1 MLAPGNATPMP
12 AVCAAKIP
20 PADGR
25 SQELT
30 APAALLLAAL
40 SVFVGIGVFASLP
53 GADGRDEPIAIVFP
67 FWMAR
72 DEALARSFEAG
83 ERVLRT
89 GRLGSIVVTVPGS
102 RSGELPR
109 GAWFSLRLAG
119 LAGCLDSQ
127 SLAEE
132 RQ

>member
-1 MLAPGNATPMP
+1 M
-12 AVCAAKIP
+12 P

-30 APAALLLAAL
+30 APGALLIAAL
-40 SVFVGIGVFASLP
+40 SLFVGIGAFASLP
-53 GADGRDEPIAIVFP
+53 GADGRDEPVAIVFP

-83 ERVLRT
+83 EHVLRS

-102 RSGELPR
+102 RSGGLPR

-127 SLAEE
+127 SIAEE
-132 RQ
+132 RR